1 MFTQIIFTKIIGEAN
16 PVYSPK
22 IFYFYLTLSATSRKI
37 LQFLYRN
44 LLGPVIRKIQ
54 SIRESMG
61 INPFISFNWSTIE
74 DRMRAQITRLSY
86 SLGSG
91 RISFTLDIDGTRFAQ
106 ANQISQ
112 KYKSII
118 GGIHTNHFITLGGIS
133 DREVKIKSTHYVIIF
148 SVDFRDQSSCNVMLT

>member
-1 MFTQIIFTKIIGEAN
+1 MFTLIILTKIIGEAN

-91 RISFTLDIDGTRFAQ
+91 RISFTLDIDGTRVAQ

-112 KYKSII
+112 KYKAII
-118 GGIHTNHFITLGGIS
+118 GFSHPYHFITLDGLS
-133 DREVKIKSTHYVIIF
+133 DEEVKEKYSLHKILF
-148 SVDFRDQSSCNVMLT
+148 SWLERSR